1 MTRTVTSAAEPPPA
15 TTGPPPA
22 TTGAASADRPEA
34 PAGGRPPAPREEP
47 PESGLDRTGITEGAS
62 AAEHSEPEAIVWS
75 EYDDLPDGVLVADPG
90 GVIVGFNLA
99 AARLL
104 RVEVAEAIGRPVND
118 VVQLLDERGNDWWE
132 CSRPGREMAAV
143 TRQPERRLTVV
154 GPDGERDLNVTARYV
169 REGGKLLR
177 VTVCLR
183 DTVSRERIER
193 NRADLVSTVAHELRS
208 PLTSVKGFTATLLA
222 KWERFSDEQK
232 KLMLTTVNTDAD
244 RVTRLLAEVLDVSRI
259 DSGRI
264 QMHRQIVDLEGVLQ
278 RVLEGKIAAGEATP
292 DRFVSVSHGEL
303 PDMWMDP
310 DKIEQVLHNLIDNA
324 LRHGAGTVRVA
335 VHGGPE
341 GAIVTVADEGGGV
354 PDAAVT
360 RVFTKFWRGAPR
372 GNGTGL
378 GLYIAKALVEAHG
391 GTISVGRADGGGA
404 EFRFAVPAGAPTF
417 S

>member
-1 MTRTVTSAAEPPPA
+1 MPA
-15 TTGPPPA
+15 STPGSSSSENSVPENSVPEDGLPENSVPEDGQPEDGLPKHCQPGPA
-22 TTGAASADRPEA
+22 
-34 PAGGRPPAPREEP
+34 
-47 PESGLDRTGITEGAS
+47 
-62 AAEHSEPEAIVWS
+62 WS
-75 EYDDLPDGVLVADPG
+75 VYDDLPDGVVVADPAG
-90 GVIVGFNLA
+90 IVVGFNAA

-104 RVEVAEAIGRPVND
+104 GVASDVAMGRHVGEVVK
-118 VVQLLDERGNDWWE
+118 LLDERGNDWWE
-132 CSRPGREMAAV
+132 CSRPGRELPAV
-143 TRQPERRLTVV
+143 TRQPERRLTIV

-169 REGGKLLR
+169 REAGRLVR

-264 QMHRQIVDLEGVLQ
+264 QMHRQIVDLEAVLA

-292 DRFVSVSHGEL
+292 NRFVSTSTGEL

-324 LRHGAGTVRVA
+324 LRHGAGTVRVTVNGSPVGA
-335 VHGGPE
+335 V
-341 GAIVTVADEGGGV
+341 VVVSDEGEGV
-354 PDAAVT
+354 PDAAAT
-360 RVFTKFWRGAPR
+360 RVFAKFWRGAPR

-391 GTISVGRADGGGA
+391 GTISVGRATGGGA